1 MEFESIQ
8 EIFNKSFDMTEWKGV
23 LKRLFSNFDE
33 YRSTIDRLEPNLTYH
48 EKAKE
53 INEFGSILLADNK
66 VIKLYDVLLKGDY
79 DVAKSRVGLRNMI
92 FRDIVP
98 GDMDGILAVYR
109 SENGKTW
116 RLTFISK
123 AIYWDDDFNEQKL
136 QTSPRR
142 YTYVLGEDES
152 VKTAAK
158 QFESLFNKK
167 VTIKQLIEAFNV
179 DKLNKR
185 FFSDYQKHYEKFVL
199 ELTGEVWKK
208 KQNKYVLT
216 KIQEPS
222 PLLKTA
228 FYNNKKH
235 ARDFCKKLLGRI
247 VFLHFLQ
254 KKGWMGCA
262 IDDKHWENGEKQF
275 MLELFNGFEDKTHFH
290 SKCLTELFFN
300 TLNKPNRNDIFEVEG
315 LSNHLNGS
323 KVPYLNGGL
332 FETDTN
338 CDPYKVDFPPVF
350 FEELLDFFGQYNFTI
365 DENSPDDHEVGID
378 PEMLG
383 HIFENLLEENKEK
396 GAFYTP
402 KEIVQ
407 YMTQE
412 SLIQY
417 LQTHL
422 GEHEELSN
430 FIRNNDIGDRTA
442 KHNYIRDNAAH
453 IEELL
458 DNVKICDPAIG
469 SGAFPMGMLNEIFE
483 AKMALDMTLNRSEVK
498 KKIIQ
503 NSIYGVDLES
513 GAVDIARLR
522 FWLALVVDED
532 EPHALPNL
540 DYKIMQGNSLLE
552 SFEGIDLSEIHKGK
566 AITID
571 DENSGDNLFSK
582 VMEVQEVYNEEK
594 LEDLIKTYF
603 DLDSPVEKKEQHD
616 KIDKQILG
624 KIYKCLF
631 DEHEELE
638 DELKKLNRKIKNKS
652 ASLSTAEQ
660 KIKYENASKD
670 AKNAKKLRDQIDS
683 IAQKQLKLKELYESD
698 DRPFFLWHLMF
709 QDVFEK
715 GGFDI
720 VIGNPP
726 YVKIQNIESDLST
739 VYKSKFSS
747 ATGKYDLYV
756 LFIELSF
763 SLIKP
768 SGNIIYINPHRFII
782 ADYGKGL
789 KELIIKRKWLNKLLY
804 FGVDQ
809 IFENATTYSGIFLFK
824 QESSHIDYCKPK
836 SRNLKDLQFTNI
848 PYDLVESSWLL
859 TEDKTTIKI
868 LSRINEFKGLSHYCE
883 GINQGIIT
891 TGDKIFM
898 LQGEINGDVFT
909 GFSEELGENV
919 SIEAKALKP
928 VLKGEDIQ
936 RYSPISTN
944 RYVIYL
950 HHLKD
955 DKTLPYEENYVKE
968 EFPKTYEYLENFKKE
983 LVKKKIKYKTN
994 PKYWYSLHRS
1004 RELNILEKPNKILT
1018 PQLQNKSSFTFDN
1031 EGLFIPDAGG
1041 YIVALKKEF
1050 KALSKALLGILN
1062 SKLFYFFITK
1072 TSTPYNNNYYYFKT
1086 NYILPFK
1093 LPNLSSDQQAI
1104 IGLLTEAIILLKKQ
1118 EEDKFHAISIT
1129 FEEII
1134 DALVLELYFSQEFK
1148 EESISILEHSKTEL
1162 QTMLELNDRLDLEVL
1177 LNIHKSLQEKKNP
1190 LRNQIKLMK
1199 LELKHLLLPILSV

>member
-48 EKAKE
+48 EKAQE

-66 VIKLYDVLLKGDY
+66 VIKLYDVLLKGDF

-300 TLNKPNRNDIFEVEG
+300 TLNKPNRNDIFEVER

-338 CDPYKVDFPPVF
+338 CDPFKVDFPPVF

-603 DLDSPVEKKEQHD
+603 DLDNPVEKKNQHN

-638 DELKKLNRKIKNKS
+638 KELKKLHRKIKNKS

-660 KIKYENASKD
+660 KIKYESTSKD
-670 AKNAKKLRDQIDS
+670 AKNAKKLRDQIYS

-709 QDVFEK
+709 QDVLVDRK
-715 GGFDI
+715 GFDI
-720 VIGNPP
+720 IIGNPP
-726 YVKIQNIESDLST
+726 YGVSIKGDYRNQVLKEI
-739 VYKSKFSS
+739 
-747 ATGKYDLYV
+747 GKVPDYEIYYY
-756 LFIELSF
+756 FIELAYKF
-763 SLIKP
+763 SKENTILSYIIPNTYLFNTFAESYRNDLLDKWNLIEILDCTK
-768 SGNIIYINPHRFII
+768 F
-782 ADYGKGL
+782 D
-789 KELIIKRKWLNKLLY
+789 
-804 FGVDQ
+804 
-809 IFENATTYSGIFLFK
+809 IFENATVRNTINTWAKGSSNTVGYRKTKNINSFNELISYERHKISNYDLTSLNQNWGLAFYLNK
-824 QESSHIDYCKPK
+824 QTINIV
-836 SRNLKDLQFTNI
+836 SRISKHKNSIENYYEISQGYI
-848 PYDLVESSWLL
+848 PYRRSDLIKNYGKEKGNSIVDNREWHSEQAINDDYIQEIFGRDINKFGKFQSSKKSFVKYGPHLAGYV
-859 TEDKTTIKI
+859 DPKYFNQRRI
-868 LSRINEFKGLSHYCE
+868 LVR
-883 GINQGIIT
+883 
-891 TGDKIFM
+891 
-898 LQGEINGDVFT
+898 EI
-909 GFSEELGENV
+909 
-919 SIEAKALKP
+919 
-928 VLKGEDIQ
+928 
-936 RYSPISTN
+936 
-944 RYVIYL
+944 
-950 HHLKD
+950 
-955 DKTLPYEENYVKE
+955 
-968 EFPKTYEYLENFKKE
+968 
-983 LVKKKIKYKTN
+983 TN
-994 PKYWYSLHRS
+994 PVIIAALIEEEYV
-1004 RELNILEKPNKILT
+1004 ND
-1018 PQLQNKSSFTFDN
+1018 PQLISIIPNQNNLISLET
-1031 EGLFIPDAGG
+1031 LWC
-1041 YIVALKKEF
+1041 
-1050 KALSKALLGILN
+1050 ILN
-1062 SKLFYFFITK
+1062 SKLASFFHFNFSPKATK
-1072 TSTPYNNNYYYFKT
+1072 GAFPKILVRDIREFPIPDNLPDNLMKKMFRIIHQCDSKFRVDFNEIIEAIVLESYFK
-1086 NYILPFK
+1086 N
-1093 LPNLSSDQQAI
+1093 
-1104 IGLLTEAIILLKKQ
+1104 
-1118 EEDKFHAISIT
+1118 
-1129 FEEII
+1129 
-1134 DALVLELYFSQEFK
+1134 EFK
-1148 EESISILEHSKTEL
+1148 ENNIRIIESTNELLEFEL
-1162 QTMLELNDRLDLEVL
+1162 DD
-1177 LNIHKSLQEKKNP
+1177 KSLGTDEIFEIHQKFIDKKNP

-1199 LELKHLLLPILSV
+1199 LELKQLLLPILSV

>member
-1 MEFESIQ
+1 MEFENIQ
-8 EIFNKSFDMTEWKGV
+8 EIFNKPFDKGEWKKV
-23 LKRLFSNFDE
+23 LKNLFANFDE
-33 YRSTIDRLEPNLTYH
+33 YRTNINRREPNLSYH
-48 EKAKE
+48 ERAEE

-66 VIKLYDVLLKGDY
+66 VIKLYDVVLKGDY
-79 DVAKSRVGLRNMI
+79 DVAKNRVGLRNMI

-275 MLELFNGFEDKTHFH
+275 MLELFNGFEDKNHFH

-350 FEELLDFFGQYNFTI
+350 FDELLDFFGQYNFTI

-422 GEHEELSN
+422 GEHDELSN

-442 KHNYIRDNAAH
+442 KRNYIRDNAAQ

-603 DLDSPVEKKEQHD
+603 DLDNPVEKKKQHD

-638 DELKKLNRKIKNKS
+638 SELKKLNRKIKNKS

-660 KIKYENASKD
+660 KIKYESTSKD
-670 AKNAKKLRDQIDS
+670 AKNAKKLRDQIDN

-709 QDVFEK
+709 QDVFEN

-726 YVKIQNIESDLST
+726 YVQIQKMNDTGFKDSVSFYETFSKSGDVYCLFYEIAIRLLKNEGVLSYITSNSWLKTKYGKLLRKYLVEKFDTNLLVNFEDTQIFPTATVEVNILMGAKKKWGESVIIANITDSINKPLNDKINEVGYPVSNLDLEGWIILNQKDHILKDKIVENTLSI
-739 VYKSKFSS
+739 KEL
-747 ATGKYDLYV
+747 DLT
-756 LFIELSF
+756 IRIG
-763 SLIKP
+763 LIN
-768 SGNIIYINPHRFII
+768 GYNDAFII
-782 ADYGKGL
+782 DTEK
-789 KELIIKRKWLNKLLY
+789 KDEISKNCENCSEII
-804 FGVDQ
+804 
-809 IFENATTYSGIFLFK
+809 
-824 QESSHIDYCKPK
+824 
-836 SRNLKDLQFTNI
+836 
-848 PYDLVESSWLL
+848 
-859 TEDKTTIKI
+859 
-868 LSRINEFKGLSHYCE
+868 
-883 GINQGIIT
+883 
-891 TGDKIFM
+891 
-898 LQGEINGDVFT
+898 
-909 GFSEELGENV
+909 
-919 SIEAKALKP
+919 KP
-928 VLKGEDIQ
+928 VLFGKNLSKYKFNWDNKWIINTHNG
-936 RYSPISTN
+936 
-944 RYVIYL
+944 
-950 HHLKD
+950 LKD
-955 DKTLPYEENYVKE
+955 PKVQRIDVTND
-968 EFPKTYEYLENFKKE
+968 FPTIYQHLKTYEDKLIIRKNKGDHWTNLRNCAYWKE
-983 LVKKKIKYKTN
+983 FEQ
-994 PKYWYSLHRS
+994 P
-1004 RELNILEKPNKILT
+1004 KILWGELSDK
-1018 PQLQNKSSFTFDN
+1018 PKFVYDDQGFY
-1031 EGLFIPDAGG
+1031 PDATLFSMTGTN
-1041 YIVALKKEF
+1041 LK
-1050 KALSKALLGILN
+1050 SLLGILN
-1062 SKLFYFFITK
+1062 SKLALWFFQSITT
-1072 TSTPYNNNYYYFKT
+1072 TSGMGTSRWKKYKIEQLPIAKKYDTVLINEVV
-1086 NYILPFK
+1086 NYIIYAK
-1093 LPNLSSDQQAI
+1093 
-1104 IGLLTEAIILLKKQ
+1104 E
-1118 EEDKFHAISIT
+1118 SIYT
-1129 FEEII
+1129 NVFEEII
-1134 DALVLELYFSQEFK
+1134 DALVLELYFPIEFNK
-1148 EESISILEHSKTEL
+1148 SNIEIFNHVKSEFNSIENLTESGRDELIGATYKRIS
-1162 QTMLELNDRLDLEVL
+1162 
-1177 LNIHKSLQEKKNP
+1177 EKKNP

-1199 LELKHLLLPILSV
+1199 LELKQLLLPILSV